1 MSIVFNCTLE
11 DKKGKVYLFYLPG
24 SENLNY
30 LKKNNLLNLLG
41 NHTGLT

>member
-11 DKKGKVYLFYLPG
+11 DKKGKVHLFYLPG

-30 LKKNNLLNLLG
+30 LKKK
-41 NHTGLT
+41 